1 MNFGNG
7 YTGMSATAMMMY
19 QRQQKGQEKPS
30 ASETI
35 RTRTPRSPNVNP
47 APFAPTHFDD
57 IPHPPPTSRDPMS
70 LLQSRYPVSSHMLPE
85 YQYSSGSRA
94 DGAPPMRLNG
104 MYPHQQ
110 INGGSIYH
118 NGGNQKIPLDQNG
131 SITSSMYSNAFRG
144 TNGHNNFTSPE
155 FAGGGKAPANNET
168 TRNNLNQNQFTPSS
182 ESNEYIRLHKDHPL
196 AIMYAQMQQQQQD
209 RELQQ
214 MAILQQ
220 YHKQQLPQIQIQ
232 QQRFDAPNHTI
243 GDITP
248 QVYNFVTQSG
258 YKIPESIMQQH
269 INIQAIQQQQQQEQ
283 FQKKM
288 MGYAAGLK
296 SSHTNHNFIQ
306 PDKANSML
314 NRDNDA
320 LYCVEALLQFRGTE
334 KEKSSEDHGSD
345 EDGAS
350 PGYKKRGKR
359 YDACK
364 VWNELPNPNHEIPEE
379 IVDPSDHEYGATAFS
394 YEVMA
399 AMISCTF
406 KKNDSRGKRINLPIG
421 FPGLCCRYCLG
432 GKEAEQSVTKTGRFF
447 PASIKTMADT
457 AKSLMAIYRHL
468 IKCEDCPDIVKQRM
482 ERFKGTHEHE
492 RRRRAYG
499 SQKQF
504 YTRIWYRLHGRL
516 PPGGSKTLDK
526 KFPLLEDGDPALLR
540 HDKFSKLK
548 CMSEA
553 VSPSPSNIEEHQEPS
568 DDMGNLIDDSSTII
582 QSNATNDGHD
592 QNLKLNPA
600 INHHESAGIIASENV
615 SDDDSSIKHTT
626 TV

>member
-30 ASETI
+30 ASETT
-35 RTRTPRSPNVNP
+35 RTRTPRSPNANP

-70 LLQSRYPVSSHMLPE
+70 LLQTRYSVSSHMLPQ
-85 YQYSSGSRA
+85 YQYSGSRA
-94 DGAPPMRLNG
+94 DGAPPMRFNG
-104 MYPHQQ
+104 MYPYQQ

-118 NGGNQKIPLDQNG
+118 NGGNQKIPLDQNS
-131 SITSSMYSNAFRG
+131 SIASSMYSNAFRG
-144 TNGHNNFTSPE
+144 TNGQNNFTSE
-155 FAGGGKAPANNET
+155 IAGGGKAPANNET
-168 TRNNLNQNQFTPSS
+168 TRNNLNQSQFTSPS

-196 AIMYAQMQQQQQD
+196 AIMYTQMQQQQQD

-214 MAILQQ
+214 LAILQQ
-220 YHKQQLPQIQIQ
+220 YQKQQLP
-232 QQRFDAPNHTI
+232 RFDGPNHAI
-243 GDITP
+243 GDISP
-248 QVYNFVTQSG
+248 QLSNFVTQSG

-269 INIQAIQQQQQQEQ
+269 RNVQAMQQQQRQFQSQEQ

-296 SSHTNHNFIQ
+296 PSPTNHNLNQ

-314 NRDNDA
+314 NSDNDA

-334 KEKSSEDHGSD
+334 KEKSPEDHGSD
-345 EDGAS
+345 DDRAGL
-350 PGYKKRGKR
+350 GHKKKDKR

-468 IKCEDCPDIVKQRM
+468 IKCEECPDIVKQRM

-526 KFPLLEDGDPALLR
+526 KFPFLEDGDPALLR

-553 VSPSPSNIEEHQEPS
+553 VCPSPSNTEEHQETS
-568 DDMGNLIDDSSTII
+568 DSMGNLVDDSSAII

-600 INHHESAGIIASENV
+600 INRHGSVGIIASENV
-615 SDDDSSIKHTT
+615 SDDNSTIKHTT